1 MDRYQKYVHTGLC
14 TIDKTPLPGRR
25 VETGGI
31 LGTIF
36 TPSSYYIQIS
46 FDRFMECMQ
55 KGLFKNLPNI
65 LHFRIYDEV
74 KIQTREE
81 CLIRFQFLK
90 YLKQFPN
97 ATYEFFLSDSSMPAY
112 ISFMNSMNWDQENK
126 TTYYMSIDR
135 NPITEK
141 RIPLEQARG
150 KIEIPEEKLL
160 WFPDKTLRLLPGKVE
175 HEVLTDTMKLK
186 RFIHEYMNKLDHT
199 YRIDCLNDFDKA
211 YITYH
216 YLFDKLYALNIA
228 ITPINITYATS
239 QTFRDAWG
247 TQRLKPSK
255 TRWESKPAG
264 TLEHKKGVCKGQA
277 RLLNSVLCS
286 PEIRIPADKISGVIP
301 SGEHHCWSHMVIDHH
316 ILQCCTTLRGLFK
329 NLDAAGYKPNEGQ
342 IYTDLYPHAH
352 LSDQEI
358 EKIKMKIKKCRK

>member
-126 TTYYMSIDR
+126 TTYYTD
-135 NPITEK
+135 
-141 RIPLEQARG
+141 
-150 KIEIPEEKLL
+150 
-160 WFPDKTLRLLPGKVE
+160 DKKTTIVDDNYDSRLTRLNYNFKYNKD
-175 HEVLTDTMKLK
+175 VLTL
-186 RFIHEYMNKLDHT
+186 
-199 YRIDCLNDFDKA
+199 
-211 YITYH
+211 
-216 YLFDKLYALNIA
+216 
-228 ITPINITYATS
+228 
-239 QTFRDAWG
+239 
-247 TQRLKPSK
+247 
-255 TRWESKPAG
+255 
-264 TLEHKKGVCKGQA
+264 
-277 RLLNSVLCS
+277 
-286 PEIRIPADKISGVIP
+286 ISI
-301 SGEHHCWSHMVIDHH
+301 
-316 ILQCCTTLRGLFK
+316 K
-329 NLDAAGYKPNEGQ
+329 N
-342 IYTDLYPHAH
+342 
-352 LSDQEI
+352 
-358 EKIKMKIKKCRK
+358 